1 MKTTC
6 EWLVMVDGECVAE
19 FTEIIAMTDADQRKL
34 SDWLTH
40 EKFSFAM
47 VNLSRLR
54 KKRTNVSLAQ
64 FLAQFLIDQK
74 RRRGPERTKDRAKGQ
89 KAEAVLTL

>member
-19 FTEIIAMTDADQRKL
+19 FTEIIAMNDADQQKL
-34 SDWLTH
+34 SDWLAK
-40 EKFSFAM
+40 EKFSFSM
-47 VNLSRLR
+47 VNLSSL
-54 KKRTNVSLAQ
+54 KKKSSKVSLE
-64 FLAQFLIDQK
+64 QFLIDQK